1 MKTPKQ
7 MLEEITGE
15 MTDAQISL
23 EFLYQK
29 TNSSAEVESIVSCTI
44 RSLIYTNNKAQRY
57 IEELGNAST

>member
-7 MLEEITGE
+7 MLEEIAGE

-23 EFLYQK
+23 EFLYQN

-57 IEELGNAST
+57 IEELGSAST

>member
-7 MLEEITGE
+7 MLEEIAGE

-57 IEELGNAST
+57 IEELGSAST

>member
-23 EFLYQK
+23 ELLCQN
-29 TNSSAEVESIVSCTI
+29 TNSSAEVESIILCII
-44 RSLIYTNNKAQRY
+44 RSLIYTNQKAQRY
-57 IEELGNAST
+57 IEELGGAST

>member
-7 MLEEITGE
+7 MLEEIAGE

-23 EFLYQK
+23 EFLYQNK
-29 TNSSAEVESIVSCTI
+29 NSSAEVESIVLCTI

-57 IEELGNAST
+57 IEELGSAST

>member
-7 MLEEITGE
+7 MLEEIAGE

-23 EFLYQK
+23 EFLYQN
-29 TNSSAEVESIVSCTI
+29 TNSSAEVESIVLCTI

-57 IEELGNAST
+57 IEELGGEST